1 MVKDITIF
9 QHIYKNGGSSIREG
23 FNAAVI
29 MERYPEKKL
38 KIFYTNG
45 KGLDE
50 ECIYEFN
57 PTTLIRDNAPIFF
70 TGRGNIW
77 KIKDA
82 LQNQECTFNVRYIIT
97 LRDPIDRLLSAYN
110 FYHVQCKQ
118 MLNIS
123 ELIPFKIWYHNR
135 FVLTPVAHVD
145 QLSNVL
151 ACFSEFEFKEE
162 FIKFNSIFYSNVRQQ
177 IVANENKKIF
187 QRKMQ
192 QIDVAIELLQK
203 YCDLVTF
210 IENHI
215 ESIKSYLNL
224 PFNDSYKWINSSKEG
239 HVQFTRDDLLKEDFK
254 LIEQEL
260 EPEIIFYEKCKELF
274 S

>member
-1 MVKDITIF
+1 
-9 QHIYKNGGSSIREG
+9 
-23 FNAAVI
+23 
-29 MERYPEKKL
+29 
-38 KIFYTNG
+38 
-45 KGLDE
+45 
-50 ECIYEFN
+50 
-57 PTTLIRDNAPIFF
+57 
-70 TGRGNIW
+70 
-77 KIKDA
+77 
-82 LQNQECTFNVRYIIT
+82 VRYIIT

-110 FYHVQCKQ
+110 FYHAQCKQ

-135 FVLTPVAHVD
+135 FTLYPVFHID
-145 QLSNVL
+145 QLPNVL
-151 ACFSEFEFKEE
+151 ACFSEFEFKSE
-162 FIKFNSIFYSNVRQQ
+162 FIKFNSIFYSKVRQQ

-215 ESIKSYLNL
+215 EIIKCYLNL

-239 HVQFTRDDLLKEDFK
+239 HVQFNRNDLSKEDFK
-254 LIEQEL
+254 LIEQDL
-260 EPEIIFYEKCKELF
+260 EPEIIFYEKCKEIF
-274 S
+274 T